1 MKPRKIIEL
10 QLRIL
15 APKRL
20 FGYCG
25 ERIGALGF
33 TKLTKIK
40 NSSSR
45 VVEGAILIKMGILVG
60 PIPYRDLQA
69 CQKKIRNLLARKLLP

>member
-20 FGYCG
+20 FGYCV

-45 VVEGAILIKMGILVG
+45 GCDSHQNGNFGWANSL
-60 PIPYRDLQA
+60 
-69 CQKKIRNLLARKLLP
+69 

>member
-20 FGYCG
+20 FGYCV

-40 NSSSR
+40 ICTVLGKSYFTS
-45 VVEGAILIKMGILVG
+45 I
-60 PIPYRDLQA
+60 
-69 CQKKIRNLLARKLLP
+69 NLPTSTRGS